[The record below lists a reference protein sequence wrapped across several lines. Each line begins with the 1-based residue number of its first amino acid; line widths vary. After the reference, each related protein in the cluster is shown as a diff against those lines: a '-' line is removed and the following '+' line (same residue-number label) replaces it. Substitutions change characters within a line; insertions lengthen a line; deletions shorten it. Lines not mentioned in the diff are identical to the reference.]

1 MDVTVP
7 LNVYLLL
14 LMFLQEIFIKI
25 YTVSSIMVGTL
36 ESKISSM
43 ALFSWS
49 RRVKE
54 QIQYGGTGA
63 VIEVHPG
70 REVRG
75 GVGGRRPGGLIGGRK
90 VARGQIQVQGYL
102 NSVLKKNQGNSGK

>member
-1 MDVTVP
+1 
-7 LNVYLLL
+7 
-14 LMFLQEIFIKI
+14 MFLQEIFIKI
-25 YTVSSIMVGTL
+25 YAVSSIMVGTL

-63 VIEVHPG
+63 VRKVHPG
-70 REVRG
+70 REVQG
-75 GVGGRRPGGLIGGRK
+75 GGGSDDLEGL
-90 VARGQIQVQGYL
+90 
-102 NSVLKKNQGNSGK
+102 